1 LTKNVSHL
9 LIFAIRCPFHAF
21 QQKKSSDFS
30 FFSMLGIHQKGWGK
44 TAMNAVTIVIGSI
57 CILLIAYRLYGTFIA
72 AKVLKLDD
80 SNPTP
85 AHELE
90 DGKDYVP
97 TNKWVTFGHHFAAI
111 AAAGPLVG
119 PILAAQ
125 FGYLPS
131 LLWLLIGAVIGGAV
145 HDIVVLFASM
155 RQDGKSLSEI
165 AKKELGP
172 VAGFCAGLAML
183 FIITITMAGLSLVVL
198 SALERNPWGT
208 FAVGI
213 TIPIAMAVGLYHK
226 KTGNLKIATIVG
238 FGLIMA
244 AIVWGPNIQGTA
256 LGNFLTFEKSTIA
269 ILLPVYAFFAAAL
282 PVWLLLAPR
291 DYLSTFMKI
300 GVFAALIIG
309 VFYVNPAVQFP
320 AFTEFVNGGGPVIAG
335 PVWPF
340 ISITIACG
348 AISGF
353 HAFVGSGT
361 TPKMINR
368 WSDIKGVA
376 FGAMLVECLV
386 AIMALIA
393 AVSLMP
399 GDYFAINS
407 TPEKFATLGM
417 ETVHLDK
424 LSDEVGMDLEGR
436 TGGAVTLA
444 VGMTYIFTEIPIFEQ
459 MASYFYQFVILFEAV
474 FILTAIDSGTR
485 VARYLIQDFGG
496 AFFKPLKRM
505 DSVFATIFAS
515 ALACFMWGYLLF
527 SGDISSVWALFGVS
541 NQLMASIGLIIG
553 ATVVL
558 KIADKRRY
566 MLTCLIPLAYLYVT
580 VNVAGYWMVKN
591 VYWNAASS
599 GFSVLNGTLSIIMLV
614 LGFVIL
620 IASIQKW
627 RQLWKYPQDILVER
641 AAKGM
646 I

>member
-1 LTKNVSHL
+1 
-9 LIFAIRCPFHAF
+9 
-21 QQKKSSDFS
+21 
-30 FFSMLGIHQKGWGK
+30 
-44 TAMNAVTIVIGSI
+44 MNAISIVIGSI
-57 CILLIAYRLYGTFIA
+57 CILFIAYRLYGTFMA

-80 SNPTP
+80 SKQTP
-85 AHELE
+85 AQKLE
-90 DGKDYVP
+90 DGQDYVP
-97 TNKWVTFGHHFAAI
+97 TNKWVVFGHHFAAI

-125 FGYLPS
+125 FGYLPG

-145 HDIVVLFASM
+145 HDMVVLFASM
-155 RQDGKSLSEI
+155 RRDGKSLSEV
-165 AKKELGP
+165 AKEELGP

-198 SALERNPWGT
+198 GALERNPWGT

-226 KTGNLKIATIVG
+226 KTGNLKLATTVG
-238 FGLIMA
+238 FLLIML
-244 AIVWGPNIQGTA
+244 AIILGPNIQGTW
-256 LGNFLTFEKSTIA
+256 LGDLLTLEKSTLA
-269 ILLPVYAFFAAAL
+269 IILPLYAFFAAAL

-300 GVFAALIIG
+300 GVFVALIVG
-309 VFYVNPAVQFP
+309 VFIVNPSVEFP
-320 AFTEFVNGGGPVIAG
+320 AFTEFINGGGPVVAG

-361 TPKMINR
+361 TPKMVNR
-368 WSDIKGVA
+368 WRDIKGVA

-393 AVSLMP
+393 AVSLQP

-407 TPEKFATLGM
+407 TPEKFAALGM
-417 ETVHLDK
+417 ETVHLAE
-424 LSDEVGMDLEGR
+424 LSEEIGMDLEGR

-444 VGMTYIFTEIPIFEQ
+444 VGMTYIFTEVPFFETL
-459 MASYFYQFVILFEAV
+459 ASYFYQFVILFEAV

-485 VARYLIQDFGG
+485 VARYLIQDFFGN
-496 AFFKPLKRM
+496 FIKPLKRT
-505 DSVFATIFAS
+505 DSIGANIFAS
-515 ALACFMWGYLLF
+515 ALACFVWGYLLF

-541 NQLMASIGLIIG
+541 NQLMASIGLIVG
-553 ATVVL
+553 ATVIL
-558 KIADKRRY
+558 KIAEKRWY
-566 MLTCLIPLAYLYVT
+566 MLTCLVPLAYLYVT
-580 VNVAGYWMVKN
+580 VNVAGYWMITN
-591 VYWNAASS
+591 VYLNPENA
-599 GFSVLNGTLSIIMLV
+599 GYNVLNGILSIIMLI

-620 IASIQKW
+620 VTSITKW
-627 RQLWKYPQDILVER
+627 LKLWKIPQHLLVEQSSKEV
-641 AAKGM
+641 A
-646 I
+646 

>member
-1 LTKNVSHL
+1 
-9 LIFAIRCPFHAF
+9 
-21 QQKKSSDFS
+21 
-30 FFSMLGIHQKGWGK
+30 
-44 TAMNAVTIVIGSI
+44 MNAVTIVIGSI
-57 CILLIAYRLYGTFIA
+57 CILMIAYRLYGTFIA
-72 AKVLKLDD
+72 LKVLKLDD
-80 SNPTP
+80 SKPTP
-85 AHELE
+85 AHKLE

-97 TNKWVTFGHHFAAI
+97 TNKWVAFGHHFAAI

-145 HDIVVLFASM
+145 HDAVVLFASM
-155 RQDGKSLSEI
+155 RKDGKSLSEV
-165 AKKELGP
+165 AKEELGP
-172 VAGFCAGLAML
+172 VAGFCTGLAML
-183 FIITITMAGLSLVVL
+183 FIITITMAGLSMVVL
-198 SALERNPWGT
+198 HALENNPWGT

-213 TIPIAMAVGLYHK
+213 TIPIAMGVGLYHK
-226 KTGNLKIATIVG
+226 KTGNLKGATIVG

-244 AIVWGPNIQGTA
+244 AILLGPNIQGTA
-256 LGNFLTFEKSTIA
+256 LGDLLTLEASTLA
-269 ILLPVYAFFAAAL
+269 IILPIYAFFAAAL

-309 VFYVNPAVQFP
+309 VFVVNPEIQFP
-320 AFTEFVNGGGPVIAG
+320 AFTEFINGGGPIVAG

-361 TPKMINR
+361 TPKMLNR
-368 WSDIKGVA
+368 WSDIKSVG
-376 FGAMLVECLV
+376 FGAMLVECVV

-393 AVSLMP
+393 AVSLQP

-407 TPEKFATLGM
+407 TPEVFQTLGM
-417 ETVHLDK
+417 ETVHLDE
-424 LSDEVGMDLEGR
+424 LSEEIGINLEGR

-444 VGMTYIFTEIPIFEQ
+444 VGMTYIFTEIPFFDKL
-459 MASYFYQFVILFEAV
+459 ASFFFQFVIMFEAV

-485 VARYLIQDFGG
+485 VARYLIQDFFGE
-496 AFFKPLKRM
+496 FYKPLKRV
-505 DSVFATIFAS
+505 DWLPGNIFAS
-515 ALACFMWGYLLF
+515 ALACFIWGYLLY
-527 SGDISSVWALFGVS
+527 SGDISSIWALFGVS

-558 KIADKRRY
+558 KIADKRWY
-566 MLTCLIPLAYLYVT
+566 MWTCLVPLAYLYVT

-591 VYWNAASS
+591 VYLNPDSA
-599 GFSVLNGTLSIIMLV
+599 GFSILNGILSITMLI
-614 LGFVIL
+614 LGLIIL
-620 IASIQKW
+620 VAALKKW
-627 RQLWKYPQDILVER
+627 RELWKIPQAELLKR
-641 AAKGM
+641 SA
-646 I
+646 